1 MKTVKLTEEVHRRL
15 NKYRFRLELE
25 RGRCTFYEAV
35 DEALRIAERANQE
48 GEL

>member
-35 DEALRIAERANQE
+35 DEALRIAEKGDE
-48 GEL
+48 DEP